1 MKGDPAIPTGSRQ
14 TWGTRWGVV
23 LALAGNAIGLGNFL
37 RFPRQAAENGG
48 GAFMIPYFVALLVI
62 GLPMMWMECAI
73 GRFGGKHG
81 HGHTA
86 GMIASLWNHPAAKYV
101 GALGVFLPF
110 TIATYYIYITSWCLA
125 FSVFSLLGTYQGLE
139 SRQQMG
145 AFLNAFQGVTPDGH
159 FGSVL
164 TAYGFYVV
172 TMAMTV
178 AVLLGGVAKGI
189 ERLAKAAIPTLFL
202 IGAFLAVRVLMFGTP
217 DSALPDRNVWAG
229 LGFVWNPRFDALADP
244 QVWVAAAGQIFFTLS
259 IGWGIVHTYASYLG
273 ENDDVALTGAATVG
287 LNEFAEVIL
296 GGTIALTAAVAFFG
310 VDATREI
317 AESGSFDL
325 GFQALPVIFQRTAG
339 GGLVGCLWFLLLF
352 FAGLTSAVAMAQ
364 PLIALLEESWNVPNR
379 RAVLLVCGALFA
391 LTHPVI
397 LLKGHGYLDELDY
410 WAGEVGLVVFGFLE
424 VVIFAWIFGIERGWQ
439 QIEHGAAIRPSRVFM
454 PILEYATPLFLGGIL
469 LLWLWH
475 EVPAKLA
482 MKDVPAQ
489 DRAALIGARIV
500 MVALLAA
507 TFQIVRKASQNWGK
521 GASRFVK

>member
-1 MKGDPAIPTGSRQ
+1 MTSDQANSNGARQ
-14 TWGTRWGVV
+14 TWGTRWGIV

-73 GRFGGKHG
+73 GRYGGKRG

-86 GMIASLWNHPAAKYV
+86 GMIDSLWDHPAAKYV
-101 GALGVFLPF
+101 GALGIFLPF

-125 FSVFSLLGTYQGLE
+125 FSVFSLLGTYNGLQ
-139 SRQQMG
+139 SREQMG
-145 AFLNAFQGVTPDGH
+145 AFLSAFHGVVPDAH
-159 FGSVL
+159 FASVL

-172 TMAMTV
+172 TMGLTM

-189 ERLAKAAIPTLFL
+189 ERLAKAAMPTLFL

-217 DSALPDRNVWAG
+217 DLTLPDRNVWAG
-229 LGFVWNPRFDALADP
+229 LGFVWNPRLDVLADP

-273 ENDDVALTGAATVG
+273 EDDDVALTGAATVG

-310 VDATREI
+310 VDATRDI
-317 AESGSFDL
+317 AHSGSFDL
-325 GFQALPVIFQRTAG
+325 GFQALPVIFQRTTA

-364 PLIALLEESWNVPNR
+364 PLIALLEETWNVPNR
-379 RAVLLVCGALFA
+379 RAVLLVCGALFV
-391 LTHPVI
+391 LTQPVI
-397 LLKGHGYLDELDY
+397 LLKGYGFLDELDY

-454 PILEYATPLFLGGIL
+454 PILKYATPLFLGGIL
-469 LLWLWH
+469 ALWAWH

-482 MKDVPAQ
+482 MTDVPAEV
-489 DRAALIGARIV
+489 RPYLIGARAM
-500 MVALLAA
+500 MVGLLVA
-507 TFQIVRKASQNWGK
+507 TFWIVRKASLSWGK